1 MATEVEILRQRV
13 MTLQRTIEDMQV
25 ILNKT
30 VTTSAVVATMAILE
44 QRLVNIEQRLEATE
58 SRLSIVE
65 EEA

>member
-44 QRLVNIEQRLEATE
+44 QRLVNIEERLEATE